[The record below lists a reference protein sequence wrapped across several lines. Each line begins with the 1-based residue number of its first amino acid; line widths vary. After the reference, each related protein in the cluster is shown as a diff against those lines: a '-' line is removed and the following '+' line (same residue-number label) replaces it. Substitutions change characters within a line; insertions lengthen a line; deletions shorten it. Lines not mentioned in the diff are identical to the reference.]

1 MRLHLVKQSVH
12 FPNHLALTI
21 LWICFRKKWNPGMQP
36 CWCKASARILGTQ
49 ALAVRFF
56 LVLAAKAAAAAAE
69 ACHSDKQQSIG
80 KYCGHL
86 ARTKKHCNLLST
98 SAAPFPESCM
108 AEATRSDVATLQSM
122 LRTRETVHWYSNHYF
137 LSSWLF
143 EAFLDGK
150 VRIGKQCLARWS
162 FSVLLLLK

>member
-21 LWICFRKKWNPGMQP
+21 LWICFRKKWNPGMQR
-36 CWCKASARILGTQ
+36 CWCKASAWILGTQ

-86 ARTKKHCNLLST
+86 ARTKKTLQ
-98 SAAPFPESCM
+98 SAEHLCCSFSRVPAWQKQH
-108 AEATRSDVATLQSM
+108 VATLQSM
-122 LRTRETVHWYSNHYF
+122 LRTHETVHWYSNHYF

-143 EAFLDGK
+143 QAFLDGK
-150 VRIGKQCLARWS
+150 VRIGKQCLAGWS

>member
-21 LWICFRKKWNPGMQP
+21 LWICSEKSGIQVCNDVDARLLPGFWAPKPWQF
-36 CWCKASARILGTQ
+36 ASFWSLLPKQLLQLQKPATATSSRALGNTVDIWREQ
-49 ALAVRFF
+49 
-56 LVLAAKAAAAAAE
+56 
-69 ACHSDKQQSIG
+69 
-80 KYCGHL
+80 
-86 ARTKKHCNLLST
+86 KKHCNLLST

-108 AEATRSDVATLQSM
+108 AEAIRSDVATLQSM
-122 LRTRETVHWYSNHYF
+122 LRTHETVHWYSNHYF

-150 VRIGKQCLARWS
+150 VRIGKQCLAGWS